1 MKISLLLKGAIVAT
15 ALAMI
20 PFKAYSMPQ
29 AFDEEIKQLV
39 QKGDFRQAMQMGAMV
54 GTVRAFC
61 MIYKEG
67 CIYPEDGPVTEVQLN
82 TFSSSLI
89 EEASSEIDEDII
101 KYQKA
106 GINMAIKQCNKRYG
120 LKLEYR

>member
-1 MKISLLLKGAIVAT
+1 
-15 ALAMI
+15 
-20 PFKAYSMPQ
+20 
-29 AFDEEIKQLV
+29 
-39 QKGDFRQAMQMGAMV
+39 
-54 GTVRAFC
+54 
-61 MIYKEG
+61 MIYNEG

-82 TFSSSLI
+82 NFSSSLI

-106 GINMAIKQCNKRYG
+106 VINMAIKQCNKRYG

>member
-1 MKISLLLKGAIVAT
+1 
-15 ALAMI
+15 
-20 PFKAYSMPQ
+20 
-29 AFDEEIKQLV
+29 
-39 QKGDFRQAMQMGAMV
+39 MQMGAMF
-54 GTVRAFC
+54 GTVRAFY

-82 TFSSSLI
+82 NFSSSLI

-101 KYQKA
+101 KYQNA
-106 GINMAIKQCNKRYG
+106 GINMAIEQCNKRYG

>member
-1 MKISLLLKGAIVAT
+1 
-15 ALAMI
+15 
-20 PFKAYSMPQ
+20 
-29 AFDEEIKQLV
+29 
-39 QKGDFRQAMQMGAMV
+39 MQMGAMF

-82 TFSSSLI
+82 NFSSSLI

-106 GINMAIKQCNKRYG
+106 GIDMAIKQCNKRYG